1 VAGGKTGATEEAAG
15 GFIGATR
22 GAEGKA
28 GVVVATHGMRVEV
41 RAIGCA
47 VGPKERVVRLSAPA
61 TWAVRPPGGTVRLP
75 EGVLEPRVV
84 WAIGPPGGV
93 VGAPVPSMIVVR
105 LPEGTVRPSAMVAG
119 VP

>member
-1 VAGGKTGATEEAAG
+1 
-15 GFIGATR
+15 
-22 GAEGKA
+22 
-28 GVVVATHGMRVEV
+28 
-41 RAIGCA
+41 
-47 VGPKERVVRLSAPA
+47 VVRLSAPA
-61 TWAVRPPGGTVRLP
+61 TWAVRLPGGTVRPP
-75 EGVLEPRVV
+75 EGVVEPRVV